1 MGLRNLGEFVEI
13 IKILREKC
21 PWDRQQTL
29 FSLRYQALEEI
40 YEYIE
45 AVEKKDRE
53 KIMEEIGDL
62 LATVVMLLF
71 IAEDEGV
78 AKAEE
83 IVESAKNK
91 LIFKHPHIF
100 GDKENW
106 GIREL
111 LKNWEVTK
119 KDGMLAGID
128 HRRPALILAH
138 RLGEKV
144 SRVGFDWKD
153 GKEVL
158 AKVEEEFSEFLK
170 AKGEERFK
178 ELGDLLFTLAQ
189 YARKEGY
196 YAEDALRFANK
207 KFIERFSLMEK
218 LAKERG
224 LKLGEISL
232 EEMEKLW
239 EEIKTVI

>member
-1 MGLRNLGEFVEI
+1 MGLRNIGEFVELI
-13 IKILREKC
+13 RTLREKC

-29 FSLRYQALEEI
+29 FSMRYQALEEI

-45 AVEKKDRE
+45 SVENKDRE
-53 KIMEEIGDL
+53 RIKEEIGDI
-62 LATVVMLLF
+62 LATAMMLLF
-71 IAEDEGV
+71 IAEDEGI

-83 IVESAKNK
+83 IIENAKNK

-100 GDKENW
+100 GDKGDW
-106 GIREL
+106 GIKEL
-111 LKNWEVTK
+111 LRNWEITK
-119 KDGMLAGID
+119 KDGMLAGVD

-153 GKEVL
+153 GEEVL
-158 AKVEEEFSEFLK
+158 KKVEEEFSEFLR
-170 AKGEERFK
+170 AKGDERFK

-207 KFIERFSLMEK
+207 KFIERFSLMEDI
-218 LAKERG
+218 AKKRG
-224 LKLGEISL
+224 LKLGEL
-232 EEMEKLW
+232 TPEEVDRLW
-239 EEIKTVI
+239 EEAKTII

>member
-1 MGLRNLGEFVEI
+1 MGLKNIGEFVEI

-21 PWDRQQTL
+21 PWDKQQTL
-29 FSLRYQALEEI
+29 FSLRYQALEEV

-45 AVEKKDRE
+45 AVENKDGE
-53 KIMEEIGDL
+53 KIKEEIGDL
-62 LATVVMLLF
+62 LATVIMLIF

-78 AKAEE
+78 ARAED

-100 GDKENW
+100 GDKVNW
-106 GIREL
+106 GVKEL

-119 KDGMLAGID
+119 KDGMLSGID

-144 SRVGFDWKD
+144 SRIGFDWKD
-153 GKEVL
+153 GEEVL
-158 AKVEEEFSEFLK
+158 EKVREEFEEFLRS
-170 AKGEERFK
+170 KGEERFK

-196 YAEDALRFANK
+196 YAEDALRSANK

-224 LKLGEISL
+224 LKLGELSPD
-232 EEMEKLW
+232 EMEKLW
-239 EEIKTVI
+239 KETKTVI

>member
-45 AVEKKDRE
+45 AVEKKDKE

-100 GDKENW
+100 GDKESW

-111 LKNWEVTK
+111 LKNWEVTQEGW
-119 KDGMLAGID
+119 DACGY
-128 HRRPALILAH
+128 RSQETRP
-138 RLGEKV
+138 
-144 SRVGFDWKD
+144 
-153 GKEVL
+153 
-158 AKVEEEFSEFLK
+158 
-170 AKGEERFK
+170 
-178 ELGDLLFTLAQ
+178 
-189 YARKEGY
+189 YPCP
-196 YAEDALRFANK
+196 
-207 KFIERFSLMEK
+207 
-218 LAKERG
+218 
-224 LKLGEISL
+224 
-232 EEMEKLW
+232 
-239 EEIKTVI
+239 